1 MSVDDRDGRG
11 DNPEDELNLEQLS
24 DEIIQRYSPDRL
36 LKSISKRAGRGE
48 PLDWTTRNRFER
60 KLGVDLGDVR
70 IYTGEVARSVTRS
83 KGAEALTVGTTKA
96 ILMGGSGDQSPLSAS
111 GRGLLAHELT
121 HVAQDKKR
129 LHPKSVGETT
139 GPFTLEDEVE
149 AEQMA
154 AEEAAAHDMPS
165 SGAVQSKRGLTE
177 AEYMDVLRES
187 TIMRVLELMN
197 EDHRIMRMRKGKT
210 KFRP

>member
-1 MSVDDRDGRG
+1 MSVNDRDGRG
-11 DNPEDELNLEQLS
+11 DGPEDELNLEQLS
-24 DEIIQRYSPDRL
+24 DEIINRYSPEKL
-36 LKSISKRAGRGE
+36 LTTISKRAGRGE
-48 PLDWTTRNRFER
+48 PLDWSTRNRFER

-70 IYTGEVARSVTRS
+70 IYSGEVARTVTRS

-96 ILMGGSGDQSPLSAS
+96 ILMGGSGDKSPLTAS

-129 LHPKSVGETT
+129 LHPKSIGETT

-154 AEEAAAHDMPS
+154 AQEEAAHAGA
-165 SGAVQSKRGLTE
+165 SGAGVQTKRGLTE
-177 AEYMDVLRES
+177 AEYLEALRES
-187 TIMRVLELMN
+187 TIMRVLELLN
-197 EDHRIMRMRKGKT
+197 EDHRISEMRAGKS
-210 KFRP
+210 KYRP